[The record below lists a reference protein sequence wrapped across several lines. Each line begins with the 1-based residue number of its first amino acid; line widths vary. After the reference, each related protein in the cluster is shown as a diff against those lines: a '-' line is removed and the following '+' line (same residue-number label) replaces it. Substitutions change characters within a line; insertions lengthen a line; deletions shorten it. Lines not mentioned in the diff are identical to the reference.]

1 MRGGVQ
7 QENSLPNCFLIRF
20 TVEHQMRVARLE
32 NGEIDA
38 AQEAQQFIRPPLV
51 VCGQTTAGQ
60 WGAWHAFA
68 RCPAGHRGTRC
79 PERDDHAGFDI
90 ERCEQ
95 RGRAVA
101 LLWLPPVMQEPSDRL
116 VACDRVR
123 TSIRPR
129 CAAFPEAAG
138 RDGDLR
144 IRSKSCKR
152 ACGLEAPHWFFRSRS
167 VRSFRPFR
175 SSSSHTPLGT
185 VAG

>member
-1 MRGGVQ
+1 MRPDHAATASRRQLAAAGHDCVVVAP
-7 QENSLPNCFLIRF
+7 SLIPRKPGDRIKTDR
-20 TVEHQMRVARLE
+20 R
-32 NGEIDA
+32 DA
-38 AQEAQQFIRPPLV
+38 INLV
-51 VCGQTTAGQ
+51 GL
-60 WGAWHAFA
+60 H
-68 RCPAGHRGTRC
+68 PAGALT
-79 PERDDHAGFDI
+79 
-90 ERCEQ
+90 
-95 RGRAVA
+95 AVWIP
-101 LLWLPPVMQEPSDRL
+101 LWLPPVMQEPSDRL

-129 CAAFPEAAG
+129 SAAFPEAAG

-152 ACGLEAPHWFFRSRS
+152 ACELEAPHWFPLSRS